1 MENAI
6 NSVEKVMNALIKQ
19 QYFSNYYNKTDK
31 IRCKLRR
38 LIKINN
44 QKDNGKKQKTGSDYH
59 IKI

>member
-31 IRCKLRR
+31 ISFKLLRKNKTKNKKYNR
-38 LIKINN
+38 
-44 QKDNGKKQKTGSDYH
+44 KKQKNGSYYH